1 MIIVSST
8 LNVPTG
14 GQVRFFL
21 WPKNKE
27 SPLKVFFETRVL
39 DNVTILDCKGRFAYR
54 DEATAFS
61 EKVAELLPRAREVVI
76 DLGRVEMI
84 DSAGLGE
91 LVVVHMWAR
100 ASGCTLKL
108 AGANERIQR
117 LFELTNLSSV
127 FELYTTV
134 DDAVRTFREPPANAR
149 TASNAA

>member
-1 MIIVSST
+1 
-8 LNVPTG
+8 
-14 GQVRFFL
+14 
-21 WPKNKE
+21 
-27 SPLKVFFETRVL
+27 LKVFFETRML

-76 DLGRVEMI
+76 DLSRVEMI

-100 ASGCTLKL
+100 ASGCALKL
-108 AGANERIQR
+108 SGANDRIQR

-127 FELYTTV
+127 FEVYSNLE
-134 DDAVRTFREPPANAR
+134 DALRTFREPAANTR
-149 TASNAA
+149 TASHAA